1 MTDARTVDNG
11 RTILRDVVLDGAIT
25 DVVITGN
32 RITSVVAVPAAPG
45 DSVIECRGRRAIV
58 PPFYNSHTHAGMTLL
73 RGYAEDLL
81 LDEWLT
87 EHIWPAEA
95 QLTDAEIEAGVR
107 LAIME
112 MIKSGTVFFNDM
124 YWNQLAAARAAADL
138 GVRAMIGLLYFSGP
152 DGLADPRCQ
161 RSNEELLGA
170 APDLPDRVGI
180 ALAPHSV
187 YTVSE
192 ALLAEVAG
200 AAQQGGMWLHT
211 HASETQAEVADCLA
225 AHGVTPI
232 GLLDRVGALG
242 PRTVLA
248 HGTHMTAADRDLI
261 ATRGAVISHQPTS
274 NMKLCAGSF
283 DLASAQSAGIR
294 LALGTDG
301 AASNNSLSMLSEMK
315 IGSLTAKRRDQDPRS
330 GRAADLWTMA
340 TAGGADAF
348 EIEAGRIAVGQL
360 ADALLIDLEQPAMI
374 ADHDLV
380 TNLVHSADSTVVDT
394 VICDGRVLMAG
405 RVVPG
410 EAEIVAAARDAAARV
425 RARRDSGA
433 TTR

>member
-1 MTDARTVDNG
+1 MTAAPDQRSGRTV
-11 RTILRDVVLDGAIT
+11 IRDVVLDGAIT
-25 DVVITGN
+25 DVAITGN
-32 RITSVVAVPAAPG
+32 RITSVVPVPAQPG
-45 DSVIECRGRRAIV
+45 DSAIECGGHMAIV
-58 PPFYNSHTHAGMTLL
+58 PALYNGHTHAAMTLL

-95 QLTDAEIEAGVR
+95 QLTDAEIDAGVR
-107 LAIME
+107 LAILE

-124 YWNQLAAARAAADL
+124 YWNQLAAARAAADM

-152 DGLADPRCQ
+152 DGRVDPRCQ
-161 RSNEELLGA
+161 RSNEELLHA
-170 APDLPDRVGI
+170 APDCPDRVGI
-180 ALAPHSV
+180 AYAPHSV

-192 ALLAEVAG
+192 PLLSEVAT
-200 AAQQGGMWLHT
+200 AARESGRWLHT
-211 HASETQAEVADCLA
+211 HASETRSEVTDCLT
-225 AHGVTPI
+225 AHSVTPV

-248 HGTHMTAADRDLI
+248 HGVHLTDADRELVAD
-261 ATRGAVISHQPTS
+261 RGAVVSHQPTS
-274 NMKLCAGSF
+274 NMKLCNGSF
-283 DLASAQSAGIR
+283 DLSAAQAAGVR

-301 AASNNSLSMLSEMK
+301 AASNNSLSMLAEMK
-315 IGSLTAKRRDQDPRS
+315 IGSLTAKRRDGDPRS
-330 GRAADLWTMA
+330 GRAADLWAIA
-340 TAGGADAF
+340 TSGGAAAF
-348 EIEAGRIAVGQL
+348 GIEAGRIAVGQL
-360 ADALLIDLEQPAMI
+360 ADALLIDLDHPAMI

-380 TNLVHSADSTVVDT
+380 TNLVHSADSAVIDT

-425 RARRDSGA
+425 RARRDQ
-433 TTR
+433 R